1 MNKSLRWLGFAA
13 LATLL
18 VACSKD
24 KNQEKPTELTEFTST
39 AKVERVWS
47 ASVGAGAPRLRV
59 GLEIAIA
66 GDTVF
71 AANHKGVVY
80 AYDRATGKRR
90 WDTKTKLPLTGG
102 PGVGEGLV
110 VAGASHG
117 EIIALDAGTGAV
129 RWKSQINSEILA
141 GPTISGQ
148 AVLLRTTDGR
158 VTALRVSD
166 GTQLWSAEQA
176 VPRLSLRGTTR
187 PAVAG
192 TLAVSG
198 FDNGRVLALQLAD
211 GATVWDV
218 SVSPPTGR
226 TELDRLNDID
236 AAVEVAGND
245 IFAVTYQGKAVRI
258 DRDTGQV
265 LWSRDVSSYSGLALD
280 EDSVYITS
288 SSGELVKIGRRNG
301 VEVWKQSVLSRRR
314 LSAPAVL
321 GEYVAVGDLDGYVHF
336 FDRATGTLAAR
347 IRPFRDAVAAP
358 LVSSGDAVFALDGKG
373 KLVALRVKALP
384 VAPAPAAAA
393 PAPAE
398 TPAPAATPAQ

>member
-1 MNKSLRWLGFAA
+1 MKKSLHWLGLAA
-13 LATLL
+13 MATLL

-24 KNQEKPTELTEFTST
+24 KNQEKPAELTEFTST

-47 ASVGAGAPRLRV
+47 ANVGDGAPRLRV

-90 WDTKTKLPLTGG
+90 WDTRTKLQLTGG

-117 EIIALDAGTGAV
+117 QIIALEAATGAV

-158 VTALRVSD
+158 VSALRVSD
-166 GTQLWSAEQA
+166 GTQLWSAEQT

-198 FDNGRVLALQLAD
+198 FDNGRVLALQMND

-245 IFAVTYQGKAVRI
+245 IFAVTFQGKAVRI

-280 EDSVYITS
+280 EESVYITS
-288 SSGELVKIGRRNG
+288 SGGELIKIGRRNG

-336 FDRATGTLAAR
+336 FDRATGALAAR
-347 IRPFRDAVAAP
+347 IRPFRDSVAAP
-358 LVSSGDAVFALDGKG
+358 LVSSGDAVFALSGKG
-373 KLVALRVKALP
+373 KLVALRVKPLP
-384 VAPAPAAAA
+384 VAAPAAA

-398 TPAPAATPAQ
+398 APAPAAVPAQ

>member
-1 MNKSLRWLGFAA
+1 MNNSLRWLGLAA
-13 LATLL
+13 VATLL

-24 KNQEKPTELTEFTST
+24 KNLEKPVELTEFTST

-47 ASVGAGAPRLRV
+47 ASVGGGAPRLRV
-59 GLEIAIA
+59 GLEIAIE

-80 AYDRATGKRR
+80 AFNRATGKRR
-90 WDTKTKLPLTGG
+90 WDTSTKLQLTGG
-102 PGVGEGLV
+102 PGVGDGLV

-117 EIIALDAGTGAV
+117 DIIALDAATGAV
-129 RWKSQINSEILA
+129 RWKAQINSEILA
-141 GPTISGQ
+141 GPTIANQ
-148 AVLLRTTDGR
+148 LVLLRTTDGR
-158 VTALRVSD
+158 VTALATAD
-166 GTQLWSAEQA
+166 GKQKWSAEQT

-187 PAVAG
+187 PAVSG

-198 FDNGRVLALQLAD
+198 FDNGRVLALQMSD

-236 AAVEVAGND
+236 AAVEVAGSD
-245 IFAVTYQGKAVRI
+245 IFAVTFQGKAVRI

-265 LWSRDVSSYSGLALD
+265 QWSRDVSSYSGLTLD

-288 SSGELVKIGRRNG
+288 AGGELLKIGRRNG
-301 VEVWKQSVLSRRR
+301 VEVWKQAVLSRRR

-321 GEYVAVGDLDGYVHF
+321 GGYVAVGDLDGYVHF

-358 LVSSGDAVFALDGKG
+358 LVSSGDTVFALDGKG
-373 KLVALRVKALP
+373 KLVALRVKALAAP
-384 VAPAPAAAA
+384 AAAPAPAPAAA
-393 PAPAE
+393 
-398 TPAPAATPAQ
+398 PAAAPTEQ

>member
-1 MNKSLRWLGFAA
+1 MNQSLRWLGLAA
-13 LATLL
+13 ATALL

-24 KNQEKPTELTEFTST
+24 KNQEKPTELTEFAST

-59 GLEIAIA
+59 GLEIATA
-66 GDTVF
+66 GDLVF

-80 AYDRATGKRR
+80 AFDRATGKRK
-90 WDTKTKLPLTGG
+90 WDTNTKLQLTGG
-102 PGVGEGLV
+102 PGVGDGIV

-117 EIIALDAGTGAV
+117 AIVALDAATGDV
-129 RWKSQINSEILA
+129 RWKAQINSEILA
-141 GPTISGQ
+141 GPTIANQ
-148 AVLLRTTDGR
+148 VVLLRTTDGR
-158 VTALRVSD
+158 VNALAVAD
-166 GTQLWSAEQA
+166 GKQLWSAEQQ

-187 PAVAG
+187 PAVSG
-192 TLAVSG
+192 PLAVSG
-198 FDNGRVLALQLAD
+198 FDNGRVLALQLSD
-211 GATVWDV
+211 GATVWDAN
-218 SVSPPTGR
+218 VSPATGR

-236 AAVEVAGND
+236 AAVEVAGTD
-245 IFAVTYQGKAVRI
+245 IFAVAFQGKAVRI

-288 SSGELVKIGRRNG
+288 ADGSLVKIGRRNG
-301 VEVWKQSVLSRRR
+301 IEVWKQDVLSRRR

-321 GEYVAVGDLDGYVHF
+321 GEYVAVGDYDGYMHF

-347 IRPFRDAVAAP
+347 NRPFGDGVAAP
-358 LVSSGDAVFALDGKG
+358 LVTSGDTVFALDGKG

-384 VAPAPAAAA
+384 VAAVAPAPAAEPAAAPAAAA
-393 PAPAE
+393 PTE
-398 TPAPAATPAQ
+398 Q

>member
-1 MNKSLRWLGFAA
+1 MNNLRSWLGLAA
-13 LATLL
+13 VATLL

-24 KNQEKPTELTEFTST
+24 KNLEKPVELTEFTST

-47 ASVGAGAPRLRV
+47 ASVGGGAPRLRV
-59 GLEIAIA
+59 GLEIATA

-80 AYDRATGKRR
+80 AFDRATGKRR
-90 WDTKTKLPLTGG
+90 WDTNTKLQLTGG
-102 PGVGEGLV
+102 PGVGDGLV
-110 VAGASHG
+110 VAGAGHG
-117 EIIALDAGTGAV
+117 EIIALDAATGAV
-129 RWKSQINSEILA
+129 RWKAQINSEILA
-141 GPTISGQ
+141 GPTIANQ
-148 AVLLRTTDGR
+148 VVLLRTTDGR
-158 VTALRVSD
+158 VTALATGD
-166 GTQLWSAEQA
+166 GKQLWSAEQQ

-198 FDNGRVLALQLAD
+198 FDNGRVLALQMAD

-245 IFAVTYQGKAVRI
+245 IFAVTFQGKAVRI

-265 LWSRDVSSYSGLALD
+265 QWSRDVSSYSGLTLD
-280 EDSVYITS
+280 EESVYITS
-288 SSGELVKIGRRNG
+288 AGGELIKIGRRNG
-301 VEVWKQSVLSRRR
+301 VEVWKQAVLSRRR

-336 FDRATGTLAAR
+336 FDRATGALAAR
-347 IRPFRDAVAAP
+347 IHPLGDGVAAP
-358 LVSSGDAVFALDGKG
+358 LVTSGDTVFALDGKG
-373 KLVALRVKALP
+373 KLVALRVKPLA
-384 VAPAPAAAA
+384 VVAPAAAV
-393 PAPAE
+393 PAE
-398 TPAPAATPAQ
+398 TPASASSAAPTEQ